1 MMAASEKRVD
11 FRANPRGMGIGA
23 VGRSPPRPPRPS
35 RGWARAG
42 WPPRRWRWWEQPRR
56 PAALPTPV
64 PLFTQ
69 VKGATPSSKKKQE
82 GATFP
87 PTEADTT
94 SRFGG
99 ASATL
104 TRGGWPRPRCGR
116 SYTSRWRRTCWTPA
130 APSRMGRLASRC
142 EPQPNAARRWGATM
156 WAAVLSLAS
165 PAAGGDGSQREG
177 GAGHHFVYC
186 VPVCRPHARPSTA
199 SGLVDKSGCVGCA
212 RSAPRP
218 SGCGPALCGVARG
231 G

>member
-1 MMAASEKRVD
+1 LMAASEKRVD
-11 FRANPRGMGIGA
+11 FPANPRGMGIGA
-23 VGRSPPRPPRPS
+23 VGRSAPRRPRPS
-35 RGWARAG
+35 
-42 WPPRRWRWWEQPRR
+42 
-56 PAALPTPV
+56 
-64 PLFTQ
+64 LFTQ
-69 VKGATPSSKKKQE
+69 VKGATPSSKKKQ

-104 TRGGWPRPRCGR
+104 TLGGWPRPRRGR

-156 WAAVLSLAS
+156 WAAVLSLAI

-177 GAGHHFVYC
+177 GAGHHFVNC